1 MIVYSVLVL
10 VHLVSY
16 GSIVDCYVLL
26 QGDLSSRTTRIPSSR
41 YDKIRARIKE
51 RYVSN
56 NTYWWKQINYYT
68 NVPLEIIMNR
78 VFFIF
83 KWFLIYNAQLEM
95 IINGVFNILYQLL
108 IYNISPWYFTGWL
121 ATAPAR
127 HRSPGQL
134 QLSQETPSKGVLHLR
149 RLLW

>member
-1 MIVYSVLVL
+1 MDPLFTVV
-10 VHLVSY
+10 
-16 GSIVDCYVLL
+16 L

-51 RYVSN
+51 RYVSTY
-56 NTYWWKQINYYT
+56 NTYWRNQINYD

-83 KWFLIYNAQLEM
+83 KWFLIYNAPLKM
-95 IINGVFNILYQLL
+95 IINGVFNNLHQLL
-108 IYNISPWYFTGWL
+108 IYNITLWCFTGWL

-149 RLLW
+149 CLLW

>member
-1 MIVYSVLVL
+1 MDPLFTVV
-10 VHLVSY
+10 
-16 GSIVDCYVLL
+16 L

-51 RYVSN
+51 RYVSTY
-56 NTYWWKQINYYT
+56 NTYWRNQINYD

-83 KWFLIYNAQLEM
+83 KWFLIYNAPLKM
-95 IINGVFNILYQLL
+95 IINGVFNKLHQLL
-108 IYNISPWYFTGWL
+108 IYNITLWCFTGWL

-149 RLLW
+149 CLLW

>member
-1 MIVYSVLVL
+1 MDPLFTVV
-10 VHLVSY
+10 
-16 GSIVDCYVLL
+16 L

-51 RYVSN
+51 RYVSTY
-56 NTYWWKQINYYT
+56 NTYWRNQINYD
-68 NVPLEIIMNR
+68 NVPLEIIINR

-83 KWFLIYNAQLEM
+83 KWFLIYNAPLKM
-95 IINGVFNILYQLL
+95 IINGVFNKLHQLL
-108 IYNISPWYFTGWL
+108 IYNITLWCFTGWL
-121 ATAPAR
+121 ATATAR

-149 RLLW
+149 CLLW

>member
-1 MIVYSVLVL
+1 MDPLFTVV
-10 VHLVSY
+10 
-16 GSIVDCYVLL
+16 L

-51 RYVSN
+51 RYVSTY
-56 NTYWWKQINYYT
+56 NTYWRNQINYD

-78 VFFIF
+78 VFFTCIF
-83 KWFLIYNAQLEM
+83 KWFLIYNAPLKM
-95 IINGVFNILYQLL
+95 IINGVFNKLHQLL
-108 IYNISPWYFTGWL
+108 IYNITLWCFTGWL

-149 RLLW
+149 CLLWCCVNDL